1 MWSSKRFAVLVLSV
15 SSSFGLIGCISF
27 PSSTPPPPDLLN
39 NPRLKTAGTPAAP
52 DLRIPPTQLA
62 QGRVAQPNDFPV
74 VPVPPIPRGS
84 SLPLQSPASQ
94 APPPG
99 PIVPVSGT
107 SPALQPP
114 AAPPVPLPP
123 LASTPTTPANST
135 PMPVGAQSGPALS
148 PMPADPRPEETS
160 ATAPKG
166 DPVKILQQQ
175 AVEAYQGMD
184 SYIARL
190 TRREVVGG
198 QCKPEE
204 VILFKFRKEPWSVYF
219 KWLGE
224 EGKGREVVYVKKH
237 FDDKIHTLLAKGDAP
252 ALFTPANGQMALAI
266 DSPLVRS
273 ASRHSITEA
282 GIGSCVEHLSRIID
296 GMEHGDRKLGVLR
309 DLGLQQRPE
318 YPTPMPMI
326 EHIIPPGLEA
336 ELPRGGKR
344 QYGFD
349 PNNHLPVLVITRDD
363 KGQEVEYYR
372 YDQILFP
379 VKLDADDFNP
389 DKLWNSPAA
398 RPGGPKR

>member
-1 MWSSKRFAVLVLSV
+1 MWSSKRFAVFALSLSASV
-15 SSSFGLIGCISF
+15 GLIGCISF

-39 NPRLKTAGTPAAP
+39 NPRLKAARAPAAP
-52 DLRIPPTQLA
+52 DLRIPPTQ
-62 QGRVAQPNDFPV
+62 VAQAGDIPV
-74 VPVPPIPRGS
+74 VPLPPIPRGS
-84 SLPLQSPASQ
+84 SVPLQSPAGQ
-94 APPPG
+94 APPAG
-99 PIVPVSGT
+99 PIVPVAGT
-107 SPALQPP
+107 SPAVQPP
-114 AAPPVPLPP
+114 SAPPIPLPP
-123 LASTPTTPANST
+123 LASTPTTPSNSP
-135 PMPVGAQSGPALS
+135 PMLVGSQSGPALS
-148 PMPADPRPEETS
+148 PTQADPKPEE
-160 ATAPKG
+160 ATAPAPRG
-166 DPVKILQQQ
+166 DSIKILQQQ
-175 AVEAYQGMD
+175 SVEAYARMD

-198 QCKPEE
+198 QPKPEE
-204 VILFKFRKEPWSVYF
+204 VMLFKFRKEPWSVYF

-237 FDDKIHTLLAKGDAP
+237 YDDKIHTLLAKADVVP
-252 ALFTPANGQMALAI
+252 LFTPANGQMALAI

-296 GMEHGDRKLGVLR
+296 GMDRGERKLGVLR

-318 YPTPMPMI
+318 YSTPMPMI

-349 PNNHLPVLVITRDD
+349 PSTHLPVLVITRDD

-389 DKLWNSPAA
+389 DKLWNSPAP
-398 RPGGPKR
+398 RPTATKR